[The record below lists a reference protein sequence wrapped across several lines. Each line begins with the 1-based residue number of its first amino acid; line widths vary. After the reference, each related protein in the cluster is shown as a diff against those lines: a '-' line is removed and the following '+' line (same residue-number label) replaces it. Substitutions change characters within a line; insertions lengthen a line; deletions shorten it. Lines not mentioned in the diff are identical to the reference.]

1 MCRRCVPVLLVP
13 DVSTDPNAV
22 IFKGEADLE
31 QLVGLVGP
39 LHAGGL
45 LI

>member
-13 DVSTDPNAV
+13 EVSKDPNAV
-22 IFKGEADLE
+22 FKGEADLE

-39 LHAGGL
+39 
-45 LI
+45 